1 MSNGSGQRRSVF
13 GGVLLIVIGALFLAH
28 QFAPRLGIGHLL
40 RLYWPVL
47 LIIWGL
53 TKLWDNFAAQRTGE
67 KRPPF
72 LTGGEVALLFFLGV
86 IVAGMVGLD
95 WVHQRNPD
103 IHIPTDLFD
112 HPYVS
117 SEVLPTQP
125 IKPGAPVMISLERG
139 DITVHPGSSPE
150 IQVTVHKTAEASNE
164 REAAEQEKEMAVAI
178 APASG
183 GITVQSQKRNENGGG
198 VRVDL
203 EILVPPQCS
212 VTARTNHGNI
222 LISDMA
228 GKINATSQNGDLE
241 IHNAGGDVA
250 AEMHGGDARVIG
262 VHGNL
267 RLSGSGKEIE
277 LADVTGDASLQ
288 GDFFGPIRVRNVAK
302 TTHLTSS
309 KTDLTVVQLSG
320 RMESDSGRLEISD
333 VPGNVS
339 VITKDK
345 DVALDNIAG
354 RIHIENQNGDIDV
367 RFEQPPREEVS
378 IANNSGGVDL
388 SLPPKASFEIAAASR
403 SGQIESD
410 FDDPALKV
418 VETDENS
425 RLDGKL
431 GTHGPQIRINTSYGT
446 IRLRKTT

>member
-1 MSNGSGQRRSVF
+1 MSNGTGQRRSIF
-13 GGVLLIVIGALFLAH
+13 GGVLLILIGALFLAH
-28 QFAPRLGIGHLL
+28 QFVPALGIGHLL

-72 LTGGEVALLFFLGV
+72 LTGGEVALLFFLGI

-95 WVHQRNPD
+95 WLHQRNPD

-112 HPYVS
+112 HSYVS
-117 SEVLPTQP
+117 SEVLPAHP
-125 IKPGAPVMISLERG
+125 VKPGAPVMISLERG
-139 DITVHPGSSPE
+139 DITVHTGTSPE
-150 IQVTVHKTAEASNE
+150 IQVTVHKTAEASND
-164 REAAEQEKEMAVAI
+164 REAAEQAKEVAIAI

-183 GITVQSQKRNENGGG
+183 GVSVQSQNRSDAGSG

-203 EILVPPQCS
+203 EILLPPQCS

-222 LISDMA
+222 LISGVA
-228 GKINATSQNGDLE
+228 GKISATSQNGDLE
-241 IHNAGGDVA
+241 IHDAGADVA
-250 AEMHGGDARVIG
+250 ADLHGGDARING

-267 RLSGSGKEIE
+267 RLTGNGKEIE
-277 LADVTGDASLQ
+277 LSDVTGDATLE
-288 GDFFGPIRVRNVAK
+288 GDFYGPIRVRNVTK

-320 RMESDSGRLEISD
+320 RMETDSGRLEISD
-333 VPGNVS
+333 VPGSVS

-345 DVALDNIAG
+345 DVALDNIGG

-367 RFEQPPREEVS
+367 RFEQPPREEIN

-388 SLPPKASFEIAAASR
+388 SLPEKASFEITAASK
-403 SGQIESD
+403 SGEIESD
-410 FDDPALKV
+410 FDDSALKV
-418 VETDENS
+418 VAGDDNS

-431 GTHGPQIRINTSYGT
+431 GTHGPQIRISTSYGT
-446 IRLRKTT
+446 IHLRKT

>member
-1 MSNGSGQRRSVF
+1 MSNGSGQRRSIF
-13 GGVLLIVIGALFLAH
+13 GGILLIVIGALFLAH
-28 QFAPRLGIGHLL
+28 QFVPVLGIGHLL
-40 RLYWPVL
+40 RLYWPLL

-53 TKLWDNFAAQRTGE
+53 AKVWDNSVAQRTGE

-72 LTGGEVALLFFLGV
+72 LTGGEVALLFLLGV

-112 HPYVS
+112 HSYVT
-117 SEVLPTQP
+117 SEVLPAQP

-139 DITVHPGSSPE
+139 DITVHPGTSPE
-150 IQVTVHKTAEASNE
+150 IQVTVHKTAEASND
-164 REAAEQEKEMAVAI
+164 REAAEQAKQVSVSI

-183 GITVQSQKRNENGGG
+183 GIAVQSQMRNEGGSG

-203 EILVPPQCS
+203 EVLVPPQCS

-222 LISDMA
+222 LISDMT
-228 GKINATSQNGDLE
+228 GKINAASQNGDLE
-241 IHNAGGDVA
+241 IHNAGSDVA

-267 RLSGSGKEIE
+267 RLTGNGKEIE
-277 LADVTGDASLQ
+277 LADVAGDASLE
-288 GDFFGPIRVRNVAK
+288 GDFYGPIRVRNVAK

-320 RMESDSGRLEISD
+320 RMETDSGRLEISD
-333 VPGNVS
+333 VPGSVS

-345 DVALDNIAG
+345 DVALDNIGG
-354 RIHIENQNGDIDV
+354 RIHIEDQNGDIDV
-367 RFEQPPREEVS
+367 RFEQPPHEEVS
-378 IANNSGGVDL
+378 IANNSGEVDL
-388 SLPPKASFEIAAASR
+388 SLPEKASFEIAAASK
-403 SGQIESD
+403 SGEINSD

-418 VETDENS
+418 VQGDDNS

-446 IRLRKTT
+446 IHLRKT

>member
-1 MSNGSGQRRSVF
+1 MSNGSGQRRSIF
-13 GGVLLIVIGALFLAH
+13 GGILLILIGVLFLAH
-28 QFAPRLGIGHLL
+28 QFAPALGIGHLL

-53 TKLWDNFAAQRTGE
+53 AKLWDNFAAQRTGE

-86 IVAGMVGLD
+86 IIAGMVGLD
-95 WVHQRNPD
+95 WVHHRNPD
-103 IHIPTDLFD
+103 IHISTDFFD
-112 HPYVS
+112 HSYVS
-117 SEVLPTQP
+117 SEVLPAQP

-164 REAAEQEKEMAVAI
+164 REAAEQKKEVAVAV

-183 GITVQSQKRNENGGG
+183 GIAVQSQMRSEDGSS

-222 LISDMA
+222 FISDIA

-241 IHNAGGDVA
+241 IHSAGGDVA
-250 AEMHGGDARVIG
+250 AEMHGGDARING

-267 RLSGSGKEIE
+267 RLTGNGKEIE
-277 LADVTGDASLQ
+277 LSDVTGDASLE

-302 TTHLTSS
+302 TTHLASS

-320 RMESDSGRLEISD
+320 RMETDSGRLEISD
-333 VPGNVS
+333 VPGSVS

-354 RIHIENQNGDIDV
+354 RIHIENRNGNIDV
-367 RFEQPPREEVS
+367 RFEQPPHDEVS
-378 IANNSGGVDL
+378 ITNNSGGVDL
-388 SLPPKASFEIAAASR
+388 SLPQKASFEITAVSR
-403 SGQIESD
+403 SGEIESE
-410 FDDPALKV
+410 FEDPALKV
-418 VETDENS
+418 VEGGDSS